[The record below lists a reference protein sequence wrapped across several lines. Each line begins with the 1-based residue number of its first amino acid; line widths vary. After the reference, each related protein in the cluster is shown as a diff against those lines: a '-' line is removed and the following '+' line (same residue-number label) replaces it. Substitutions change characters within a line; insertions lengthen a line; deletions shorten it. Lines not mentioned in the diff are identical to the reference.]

1 MFLDSTPLLSQQS
14 TSTFLQMKASS
25 EMYLKLTQE
34 IQAEMNMKIQH
45 GLAWKLKFQLPFKYI
60 VICYKIITAK
70 RLKDLL
76 TCTCPICRMKLV
88 VRIILE
94 YYVAIYYIGINIIT
108 YMTQI
113 TERMESV

>member
-1 MFLDSTPLLSQQS
+1 
-14 TSTFLQMKASS
+14 MKASS

-70 RLKDLL
+70 R
-76 TCTCPICRMKLV
+76 
-88 VRIILE
+88 
-94 YYVAIYYIGINIIT
+94 
-108 YMTQI
+108 
-113 TERMESV
+113 